1 MIKILM
7 WFLNK
12 NVLLTTN
19 DKSLILFARLLWRII
34 RVTYLLA
41 SLTTDMFSNWLNGV
55 DNAHKIRIQ
64 IGVSPYVG
72 LSRSAETI

>member
-1 MIKILM
+1 MIKVLM

-41 SLTTDMFSNWLNGV
+41 SPTTSGDR
-55 DNAHKIRIQ
+55 AY
-64 IGVSPYVG
+64 SPG
-72 LSRSAETI
+72 P